1 MMKEQPFRKASTWG
15 AALFV
20 GTLLAIALLL
30 PPL

>member
-1 MMKEQPFRKASTWG
+1 MKEQSFRKASTWG

-20 GTLLAIALLL
+20 GTMLAMALLL